1 MSQPVV
7 SAAPDTDDSEINLLA
22 LWRAAW
28 SQKFLVAAIAAVFL
42 GAAIAWA
49 LLTAPIYRAEVV
61 IVEVRESG
69 TQGGLGAL
77 AGQLSGLASLA
88 GMNIN
93 AGASN
98 SREHLAVL
106 RSRQL
111 IENFIVAN
119 HMLPELTKGA
129 PEPLSLWRAVRS
141 VQDRVVDIQD
151 DARRGITTVS
161 VEWTD
166 PNLAAAWANKFVALA
181 NETIRAKA
189 VSDAQRNIDYLSKRL
204 AQTNSLEV
212 QQLMY
217 SLIESETKT
226 LMLAYGRAEY
236 AFAVVDPARVPEIRV
251 SPRRTLMAGAGLAL
265 GLAIGVIAAV
275 VRASRKKAG
284 RPDV

>member
-1 MSQPVV
+1 MSRPM
-7 SAAPDTDDSEINLLA
+7 SNAPDPFDNEINLLA
-22 LWRAAW
+22 LWRATW
-28 SQKFLVAAIAAVFL
+28 SQKWVVAIVAAIFL

-49 LLTAPIYRAEVV
+49 LLATPIFRAEVV

-69 TQGGLGAL
+69 SQGGLGAL

-111 IENFIVAN
+111 VERFIVADK
-119 HMLPELTKGA
+119 MLTQLSKGA
-129 PEPLSLWRAVRS
+129 PEPLSLWKAVRM

-151 DARRGITTVS
+151 DTRRGITTVS

-166 PNLAAAWANKFVALA
+166 PKLAAAWANSFVALA

-189 VSDAQRNIDYLSKRL
+189 VADSQRNIDYLSKRL

-226 LMLAYGRAEY
+226 LMLANGRAEY
-236 AFAVVDPARVPEIRV
+236 AFAVVDPARAPEIRV

-265 GLAIGVIAAV
+265 GLVVGVLVAV
-275 VRASRKKAG
+275 MRASRKIGG
-284 RPDV
+284 RPV